1 MKKTL
6 FILPLLLLAAVSCHK
21 SSPSQTQLSA
31 TYIGSVSTG
40 FEGYYKQTTYTF
52 KYNPA
57 DFIFV
62 SDPQNQSMLGI
73 KDLKTN
79 VEHGMQVFNNDGAG
93 FRDSQHLWNNLK
105 LCNDCKKINNN
116 LSVKDPASQITYE
129 NKSSEFVVF
138 QHDPGF

>member
-79 VEHGMQVFNNDGAG
+79 VEHGMQVFKNNGDRKSTRLNSSHQIISYAV
-93 FRDSQHLWNNLK
+93 FCLK
-105 LCNDCKKINNN
+105 KKR
-116 LSVKDPASQITYE
+116 
-129 NKSSEFVVF
+129 
-138 QHDPGF
+138 